1 MNAIQSNAQRWVK
14 SGHYEIRSN
23 AELCIQ
29 AELRKACLI
38 PMDATISEI
47 DFHGA
52 DCVFVET
59 SNGAEFTINVNTG
72 HVNQC

>member
-1 MNAIQSNAQRWVK
+1 MNAIQANAQRWAQH
-14 SGHYEIRSN
+14 GAHELRSN

-29 AELRKACLI
+29 SELRKAGLI
-38 PMDATISEI
+38 PMDATIAEI

-72 HVNQC
+72 HINQC

>member
-1 MNAIQSNAQRWVK
+1 MKAIQSNAQRWVK
-14 SGHYEIRSN
+14 HGAHEIRSN

-29 AELRKACLI
+29 AELRKDGRI

-59 SNGAEFTINVNTG
+59 SNGAELTINVNTG